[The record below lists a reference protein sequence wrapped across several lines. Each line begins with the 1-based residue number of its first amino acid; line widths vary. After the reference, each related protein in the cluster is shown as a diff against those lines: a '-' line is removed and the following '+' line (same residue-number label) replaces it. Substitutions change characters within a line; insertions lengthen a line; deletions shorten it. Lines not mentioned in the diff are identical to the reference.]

1 MTPWRV
7 ERATVASNSSA
18 WANEGESMRNESAG
32 DFQRVT
38 SRGVQVLVTLLMATT
53 TAARADDDGMEL
65 LNQSIAHYAAIASYA
80 DTGTVVREMPGLV
93 DRWKFKTYFQRPLN
107 FRFDFQ
113 GVSSRSGE
121 LVTEL
126 SYDHIVLWMIRGE
139 LQTYNQRMRSHDV
152 IPPTGNQPAELLS
165 ASVATAGTSVLIP
178 SLLYSKANL
187 PGTLQQIR
195 EAVNAGYET
204 VGGHRC
210 HKIIATAAQYYP
222 SGAKTN
228 VRQVTVWVDTETRLL
243 RKVFEDTSEGSPA
256 GTYSRLTV
264 TIDPVTNPT
273 LDEGSF
279 RFTIPAS
286 QQ

>member
-1 MTPWRV
+1 MH
-7 ERATVASNSSA
+7 
-18 WANEGESMRNESAG
+18 NESVAAV
-32 DFQRVT
+32 QRVT
-38 SRGVQVLVTLLMATT
+38 LRGIHLLATLLMATA
-53 TAARADDDGMEL
+53 TAAQADDDGMNL
-65 LNQSIAHYAAIASYA
+65 LNQSIARYAAIASYA
-80 DTGTVVREMPGLV
+80 DTGTVVRELPGIV
-93 DRWKFKTYFQRPLN
+93 ERWKFKTYFQRPLN

-121 LVTEL
+121 LVTD
-126 SYDHIVLWMIRGE
+126 SSHHHIVLWMIGGR
-139 LQTYNQRMRSHDV
+139 LQTYNQHMRSHNV
-152 IPPTGNQPAELLS
+152 IPRTGNQPAELLG

-195 EAVNAGYET
+195 EAVDTGYET

-210 HKIIATAAQYYP
+210 HKIVGTAAQYYP
-222 SGAKTN
+222 SGQMTN
-228 VRQVTVWVDTETRLL
+228 VRQVTAWVDAETHML
-243 RKVFEDTSEGSPA
+243 RKVLEDTPEGSPA

-264 TIDPVTNPT
+264 TIEPVMNPT

-279 RFTIPAS
+279 RFTIPVP